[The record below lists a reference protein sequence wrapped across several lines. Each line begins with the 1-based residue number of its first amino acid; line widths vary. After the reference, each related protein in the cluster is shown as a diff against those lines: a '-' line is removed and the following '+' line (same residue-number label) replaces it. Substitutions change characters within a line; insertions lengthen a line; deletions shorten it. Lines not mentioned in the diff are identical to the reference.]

1 MTTTLQPGTGPDTD
15 FMVFDHGSII
25 ILQPVSAAASE
36 WANACLPP
44 DAMHWGPK
52 GVVIERRY
60 WPAIY
65 EGIVDQ
71 GLSVV

>member
-1 MTTTLQPGTGPDTD
+1 MSD

-25 ILQPVSAAASE
+25 VLQPVSADASG
-36 WANACLPP
+36 WANEHLPA
-44 DAMHWGPK
+44 DAMRWGPK

-65 EGIVDQ
+65 EGIIAD